1 MLESLYVKNLALI
14 QEAEV
19 LFGPGLNI
27 LSGET
32 GAGKSIIIGSVNIAL
47 GGKVPKDIIRGN
59 AEYAYIELIF
69 SIADD
74 GVKRKLEK
82 LDIQLEDGA
91 LIISKKIMAGRSV
104 SKINGESVPASKVR
118 EISGMLLD
126 IHGQHEHQSLLHP
139 WKHLEILDLY
149 AKSQLLPVEESYTAA
164 YHEYLQFKKELSAY
178 TSDEESRKR
187 EMAFLEFE
195 MNEIQEADLRS
206 GEEEELMET
215 YSRLSHGSQI
225 LKGLMEIQSGL
236 GDENPAGA
244 LETVGRCVQIIS
256 EILPYDESLSD
267 IRDQIYDLESLLT
280 DITRELSRRVDGV
293 EVDSQQLCDVQ
304 ERLDLIRHLEDK
316 YGSTVEDVL
325 RVLEEKQREYDR
337 LVNFAARRQELEEKQ
352 AAAERRMKKFGGEMG
367 RIRRE
372 YAEKLEGVLKDSL
385 IDLNFLDVRFQV
397 RVTDTENFTDKGNS
411 EAEFLIST
419 NPGEAMRPLREVAS
433 GGELSRIMLAI
444 KSVLADSDQIDTLIF
459 DEIDAGISGRT
470 AQKVSEKLSV
480 IGKTRQVICI
490 SHLPQIV
497 AMADRHFL
505 IQKTTDSVSTTTHIS
520 CLDGEES
527 ILELARLLGGSQI
540 TDTVLENAREMKDM
554 AKGTKSHQCTL

>member
-47 GGKVPKDIIRGN
+47 GGKVPKDIIRGS

-74 GVKRKLEK
+74 GVKKKLEK

-126 IHGQHEHQSLLHP
+126 IHGQHEHQSLLHS

-149 AKSQLLPVEESYTAA
+149 AKSQLLPVEESYVAA

-206 GEEEELMET
+206 GK
-215 YSRLSHGSQI
+215 R
-225 LKGLMEIQSGL
+225 
-236 GDENPAGA
+236 
-244 LETVGRCVQIIS
+244 
-256 EILPYDESLSD
+256 
-267 IRDQIYDLESLLT
+267 
-280 DITRELSRRVDGV
+280 
-293 EVDSQQLCDVQ
+293 
-304 ERLDLIRHLEDK
+304 
-316 YGSTVEDVL
+316 
-325 RVLEEKQREYDR
+325 
-337 LVNFAARRQELEEKQ
+337 
-352 AAAERRMKKFGGEMG
+352 
-367 RIRRE
+367 
-372 YAEKLEGVLKDSL
+372 
-385 IDLNFLDVRFQV
+385 
-397 RVTDTENFTDKGNS
+397 
-411 EAEFLIST
+411 
-419 NPGEAMRPLREVAS
+419 
-433 GGELSRIMLAI
+433 
-444 KSVLADSDQIDTLIF
+444 KS
-459 DEIDAGISGRT
+459 
-470 AQKVSEKLSV
+470 
-480 IGKTRQVICI
+480 
-490 SHLPQIV
+490 
-497 AMADRHFL
+497 
-505 IQKTTDSVSTTTHIS
+505 
-520 CLDGEES
+520 
-527 ILELARLLGGSQI
+527 
-540 TDTVLENAREMKDM
+540 
-554 AKGTKSHQCTL
+554 